1 MRVYLPILFDFIK
14 MKLSFKKVKGM
25 SELKG
30 ITEARLKIITTIK
43 VHKKLEISN
52 LWFRR
57 IIIFHRNI

>member
-1 MRVYLPILFDFIK
+1 
-14 MKLSFKKVKGM
+14 MKLSFKKFKGM